1 MTINNMT
8 FRIGGAAGDGV
19 ESSGV
24 GLCQALARGGLHVFG
39 LPDYYSRIRGGH
51 NFFSI
56 RVSDQPLYS
65 HEEPVHLLLALTEE
79 TIPRHRD
86 KIVEGGAIVYD
97 SNQMANQRISESAN
111 QRIAKGSI
119 QLLPIPLSDM
129 AQEKAGT
136 TLARN
141 TLALG
146 VAAGLTGFDPEPME
160 SVIRQNFARKGQA
173 VVDGNLAAVE
183 AGYQEGQKYAADF
196 PFKVERIPD
205 APPRMVLNGTEAF
218 SLGALAGGCRFVAGY
233 PMTPGSL
240 ALHWF
245 ASRAAKYGVAI
256 KHTEDEIAAINMAIG
271 AAHMGARALVP
282 TSGGGFSL
290 MVEALGL
297 AGMTET
303 PVVIYNAQR
312 PGPST
317 GLPTRQEQADLL
329 FMLYASQG
337 EFPRFLLAP
346 GTHEECFVTGWRVF
360 NLAEKYQTPALV
372 LSDHYLAVAIRTLE
386 LDAFDFEAVRID
398 RGELLSEAELDAL
411 ATTNGGEYLR
421 YRITGSGV
429 SPRAVPGHPK
439 AVYVAAG
446 NEHEESGAITEEP
459 EMRTAQVEKRQ
470 RKLVGMAEEM
480 SGPLRYGPSEAE
492 VTFLS
497 WGSTYGPLREAVDRL
512 NAEDYNEQ
520 GKFNEREGAGPST
533 LRRGPSTGSGRRSGQ
548 ASLRTGRANML
559 HFVDLWPFPAEAVT
573 AALESARRVV
583 AVEVNAT
590 AQLATLIRSQTG
602 RQMDGTILKYDGRAF
617 TPDHIVSFEL

>member
-1 MTINNMT
+1 MTINKMT
-8 FRIGGAAGDGV
+8 LRIGGAAGDGV

-79 TIPRHRD
+79 TIPRHGD

-97 SNQMANQRISESAN
+97 SSRISLEQLSGNADYKSALS
-111 QRIAKGSI
+111 RGV
-119 QLLPIPLSDM
+119 QLLPIPLSEM
-129 AQEKAGT
+129 AEEKAGT
-136 TLARN
+136 ALARN

-146 VAAGLTGFDPEPME
+146 VAAGLTGFDLEPME
-160 SVIRQNFARKGQA
+160 SVIRQNFSRKGQK
-173 VVDGNLAAVE
+173 VVDGNLAVVE

-196 PFKVERIPD
+196 PFKLERNPD

-240 ALHWF
+240 VLHWM
-245 ASRAAKYGVAI
+245 AARSARYGVVL
-256 KHTEDEIAAINMAIG
+256 KHAEDEIAAINMAIG
-271 AAHMGARALVP
+271 AAHVGARALVP

-317 GLPTRQEQADLL
+317 GLPTRHEQGDLL

-346 GTHEECFVTGWRVF
+346 GTHEECFVTGWRAF
-360 NLAEKYQTPALV
+360 NLVEKYQTPALV

-386 LDAFDFEAVRID
+386 LDAFDFEAVEIE
-398 RGELLSEAELDAL
+398 RGELLSEADLDAL
-411 ATTNGGEYLR
+411 EGEYLR
-421 YRITGSGV
+421 YRVTGSGV

-446 NEHEESGAITEEP
+446 NEHDESGAITEEP
-459 EMRTAQVEKRQ
+459 EMRRAQVEKRQ
-470 RKLVGMAEEM
+470 GKLVGMAEEM
-480 SGPLRYGPSEAE
+480 SGPLRYGPQEAE
-492 VTFLS
+492 VTFVS

-512 NAEDYNEQ
+512 NS
-520 GKFNEREGAGPST
+520 G
-533 LRRGPSTGSGRRSGQ
+533 LGRRPSPNSGI
-548 ASLRTGRANML
+548 GRANLL
-559 HFVDLWPFPAEAVT
+559 HFVDVWPFPTEAVAEA
-573 AALESARRVV
+573 LDSARRVV

-590 AQLATLIRSQTG
+590 AQLATLIRGQTG
-602 RQMDGTILKYDGRAF
+602 RQVDGTILKYDGRAF
-617 TPDHIVSFEL
+617 TPGYIVSRGLEIPV

>member
-1 MTINNMT
+1 MTTNKPVLSKVEGMT

-19 ESSGV
+19 ESSGA

-65 HEEPVHLLLALTEE
+65 HAEPVHLLLALTEE

-97 SNQMANQRISESAN
+97 SNV
-111 QRIAKGSI
+111 I
-119 QLLPIPLSDM
+119 QQPGEKSTDFLLLPIPLSDM
-129 AQEKAGT
+129 AKEKAGT
-136 TLARN
+136 ELARN
-141 TLALG
+141 TMALG
-146 VAAGLTGFDPEPME
+146 VAAGLTGFDLEPME

-173 VVDGNLAAVE
+173 VVDGNLAVVE

-196 PFKVERIPD
+196 PFKLERRPD
-205 APPRMVLNGTEAF
+205 APPRMVLNGTQAF

-233 PMTPGSL
+233 PMTPGSPV
-240 ALHWF
+240 LHWM
-245 ASRAAKYGVAI
+245 AAHSARYGVVI

-282 TSGGGFSL
+282 TSGGGFAL

-297 AGMTET
+297 AGITET

-317 GLPTRQEQADLL
+317 GLPTRHEQGDLL

-346 GTHEECFVTGWRVF
+346 GTHEECFVTAWRAF

-372 LSDHYLAVAIRTLE
+372 LSDHHLAVAIRTLD
-386 LDAFDFEAVRID
+386 LDAFDFGAVEMD

-411 ATTNGGEYLR
+411 EGEYLR
-421 YRITGSGV
+421 YRITGPSTRLRTSSGV

-446 NEHEESGAITEEP
+446 NEHDESGAITEEP
-459 EMRTAQVEKRQ
+459 EMRRAQVEKRQ
-470 RKLVGMAEEM
+470 HKLVGMAEEM
-480 SGPLRYGPSEAE
+480 SGPLRYGPQKAE
-492 VTFLS
+492 VTFVS

-512 NAEDYNEQ
+512 NAEE
-520 GKFNEREGAGPST
+520 P
-533 LRRGPSTGSGRRSGQ
+533 
-548 ASLRTGRANML
+548 GRANIV
-559 HFVDLWPFPAEAVT
+559 HFIDLWPFPAEAVT
-573 AALESARRVV
+573 AALESARQVV

-602 RQMDGTILKYDGRAF
+602 RQVDGTILKYDGRAF
-617 TPDHIVSFEL
+617 TPEYITSFEL